1 MTTAQ
6 AMTFSSI
13 KNPLFRETVG
23 FDRFNDLLENLAC
36 EPNAKHSFPPYDIIK
51 VSDNDYQISMAVAG
65 FSEADITISVEN
77 ETLTVASINK
87 QEQVSDEAENDI
99 EIAQPAFEYLHQ
111 GIAKRHFAQTFRLAD
126 HMKVTAAEMTN
137 GLLNIQLMREIPEE
151 KKAQII
157 KINASN

>member
-6 AMTFSSI
+6 PMTFSSI
-13 KNPLFRETVG
+13 RNPLFRQTVG
-23 FDRFNDLLENLAC
+23 FDRFNDLFENLAC
-36 EPNAKHSFPPYDIIK
+36 EPHAKNSFPPYDIIK

-65 FSEADITISVEN
+65 FSESDIAITVEN
-77 ETLTVASINK
+77 ETLTVASVNK
-87 QEQVSDEAENDI
+87 QEQADSEEGDNTEL
-99 EIAQPAFEYLHQ
+99 AQPAFEYLHQ
-111 GIAKRHFAQTFRLAD
+111 GIAKRHFTQKFRLAD
-126 HMKVTAAEMTN
+126 HMKVTAAEMKN